1 MGKRVVKV
9 NIRNCKRCGRLYT
22 YNGIDLCPE
31 CYRQDEEDF
40 VKIRD
45 YIEMHPYATMIEISR
60 ETQVTVKKIMEFLK
74 EGRLILNSDNTNI
87 VLKCERC
94 GKPISTGRFCDECKS
109 NLGKELMKGYSVN
122 NSTTH
127 DNDRFYLHDRT
138 KHKK

>member
-9 NIRNCKRCGRLYT
+9 NVRNCKRCGRLYT
-22 YNGIDLCPE
+22 YNGIDICPE

-40 VKIRD
+40 IKIRD
-45 YIEMHPYATMIEISR
+45 YIEAHPYATMIEISR
-60 ETQVTVKKIMEFLK
+60 ETQVAIKKIMEFLK

-94 GKPISTGRFCDECKS
+94 GKPITTGRFCEECKN
-109 NLGKELMKGYSVN
+109 NLGKELMKGYAN
-122 NSTTH
+122 NNPVKG
-127 DNDRFYLHDRT
+127 DNNRFYLYGKT